1 MQAAGVCLGICYAD
15 NQLFY
20 SVNNPD
26 TGRALQHIGSF
37 DFNFDVADAIANG
50 EGDSFLGIKSS
61 LENLKQKF
69 SCNSVR
75 ILSPAVE
82 ECWNVLPRS
91 VYEDSAEREAHI
103 KLLMHGVERSLIETT
118 WYPLSNIDYRL
129 LLLRKTST
137 MQGFK
142 NLIGSFSHTEYV
154 AEFEIGNEWQNH
166 TKVSGSYL
174 AIHCHRDYISIS
186 SHILG
191 KLRGATVIR
200 FENRSDLPYLWALY
214 GSKLSWMKGLHEQ
227 IYVYGEFA
235 REATEA
241 LHPFWDDSGEVIIMN
256 SLNAM
261 NVVADEQTYGFRL
274 ESAFPAVM
282 MSLNYEQEPEEE
294 L

>member
-1 MQAAGVCLGICYAD
+1 MQTTGVCLGICYAD

-26 TGRALQHIGSF
+26 TGRTLQHIGSF
-37 DFNFDVADAIANG
+37 DFNFDVADAIAHG
-50 EGDSFLGIKSS
+50 EGDTFSGIKST

-69 SCNSVR
+69 SCSSVR

-82 ECWNVLPRS
+82 ECWSILPRS

-103 KLLMHGVERSLIETT
+103 KLLMHGVERNLLETT

-129 LLLRKTST
+129 LLLRNAST

-142 NLIGSFSHTEYV
+142 NLIGSFSHSEYV
-154 AEFEIGNEWQNH
+154 SEFEIGNEWQNH

-174 AIHCHRDYISIS
+174 AIQCHRNYISIS

-214 GSKLSWMKGLHEQ
+214 GSKLPWMKGLHEQ

-235 REATEA
+235 REASEA
-241 LHPFWDDSGEVIIMN
+241 LNPFWDDSGEIITMN
-256 SLNAM
+256 SLSAM
-261 NVVADEQTYGFRL
+261 DVVADEQTYGFRL

-282 MSLNYEQEPEEE
+282 MSLNYEQESNEG